1 MRYVD
6 DIIPVYSLDDL
17 EDKDKEFFWGLDE
30 AKKKRIDVWMMVR
43 ALGDEH
49 MYVKFPSGT
58 LKESQYTDVQR
69 ATLEFV
75 KNYVKELEEAG
86 EYVGCFARYVFP
98 DTLMIRVRMN
108 KEYKEWKE
116 KGAIYLDTS
125 NWSKA
130 KKKLSRYY
138 IWEKVQSS
146 FPSYSYDGFMKRM
159 RVTDMFRDDTFFV
172 DDENELY
179 TLARWE
185 FKGIDEATG
194 KKMYKCCGYKEN
206 ATFADFFNTPSEHKW
221 VNYPMNKID
230 RKYFSPVERLYY
242 KHEDDEVTA
251 LMKSLFNGILAYF
264 EYNRIP
270 FIEDNVW
277 NMREILVKSSIID
290 FWEKLYKVTN
300 ASGDEFI
307 SCTWREGFDVE
318 QYRIPYPKDCNILYR
333 ALDAAYHELAREIK
347 KKQRK
352 SKKK

>member
-1 MRYVD
+1 MRYIN
-6 DIIPVYSLDDL
+6 DIIPVYCLNDL
-17 EDKDKEFFWGLDE
+17 ESKDKDFFYGWDE
-30 AKKKRIDVWMMVR
+30 AKNKRVNVWMR
-43 ALGDEH
+43 ICALGDEH
-49 MYVKFPSGT
+49 MYIQFPSGT
-58 LKESQYTDVQR
+58 LVKSEYTEVQR
-69 ATLEFV
+69 ATLDFV
-75 KNYVKELEEAG
+75 
-86 EYVGCFARYVFP
+86 
-98 DTLMIRVRMN
+98 
-108 KEYKEWKE
+108 KEYKEKIKNEGKCPDLYISYVFSDVLIVRVKNNQSFKEWKA
-116 KGAIYLDTS
+116 KGAVYLDTS

-146 FPSYSYDGFMKRM
+146 YPSYSYDGFMKRM

-172 DDENELY
+172 DDEDELY

-185 FKGIDEATG
+185 FKGIDETTG

-206 ATFADFFNTPSEHKW
+206 ATFADFLNTPSEHKW

-242 KHEDDEVTA
+242 KHEDDEITS

-277 NMREILVKSSIID
+277 NMREHLDKSSIID
-290 FWEKLYKVTN
+290 FWENLYKVTN
-300 ASGDEFI
+300 SNGDEFI
-307 SCTWREGFDVE
+307 SCTWRNGFDVE
-318 QYRIPYPKDCNILYR
+318 QYRIPYPKDCNMLYR

-347 KKQRK
+347 KKKRK
-352 SKKK
+352 TRKK